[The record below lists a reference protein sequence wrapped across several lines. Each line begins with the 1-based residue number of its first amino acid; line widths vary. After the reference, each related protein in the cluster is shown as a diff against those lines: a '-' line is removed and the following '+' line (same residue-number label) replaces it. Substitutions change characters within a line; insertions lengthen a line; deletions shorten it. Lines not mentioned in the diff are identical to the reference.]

1 MVRPRKRY
9 TRKPGKTGMVVPNT
23 IQDLRTSV
31 LTDKHFV
38 PKGQIMEWAP
48 RDFKLEG
55 TTVWSFP
62 TRGTWATHKGDYRG
76 NWAPEI
82 PRNLILRYSKEND
95 VVLDPFVG
103 SGTTVIETK
112 LLNRR
117 GIGVDINP
125 DAISLAKERIK
136 FPAQSNSHEPKLLVG
151 DVRNLTSIIETA
163 LKNEKDKQVDFIC
176 AHPPYANIIQYT
188 ENNPQDL
195 SRLDIDEF
203 VDEMEIVAKRVY
215 DVLKN
220 NKFCAMLIGDTRRK
234 GHMIPMGFM
243 VMQKFLDTGFVLKE
257 LVIKQQH
264 NCRTTGFWYNSSIKN
279 NFLLMA
285 HEYLLVF
292 RKP

>member
-1 MVRPRKRY
+1 MARSRKRY
-9 TRKPGKTGMVVPNT
+9 TRKPGKSSMAAPNP
-23 IQDLRTSV
+23 IQDLRTSI
-31 LTDKHFV
+31 LTDKHFA
-38 PKGQIMEWAP
+38 PKGKITEWEP
-48 RDFKLEG
+48 KDFKLEG

-117 GIGVDINP
+117 GLGIDINP
-125 DAISLAKERIK
+125 EAIRLAKERTK
-136 FPAQSNSHEPKLLVG
+136 FPAPSGYEPKLLVG
-151 DVRNLTSIIETA
+151 DVRNLTSIIENA
-163 LKNEKDKQVDFIC
+163 LKNEKDRGVDFIC

-203 VDEMEIVAKRVY
+203 VDEMGIVAKQFY
-215 DVLKN
+215 GVLKS
-220 NKFCAMLIGDTRRK
+220 NKFCAILIGDTRRK
-234 GHMIPMGFM
+234 GHMIPMGFR

-285 HEYLLVF
+285 HEYLFVF
-292 RKP
+292 RKV

>member
-1 MVRPRKRY
+1 MARPRKRY
-9 TRKPGKTGMVVPNT
+9 TCKPGKRGMAAPNP
-23 IQDLRTSV
+23 IQDLKASI
-31 LTDKHFV
+31 LTDKHFA
-38 PKGQIMEWAP
+38 PKGQIMEWEP
-48 RDFKLEG
+48 KGFRLEG

-117 GIGVDINP
+117 GLGIDINP
-125 DAISLAKERIK
+125 DAIRLAKERTK
-136 FPAQSNSHEPKLLVG
+136 FPVPSSHEPKLLVG
-151 DVRNLTSIIETA
+151 DVRNLTSIIENA
-163 LKNEKDKQVDFIC
+163 LKNEKDGRIDFIC

-188 ENNPQDL
+188 ENNPHDL
-195 SRLDIDEF
+195 SKLDIDEF
-203 VDEMEIVAKRVY
+203 VDEMGMIAKQFY
-215 DVLKN
+215 NVLKN
-220 NKFCAMLIGDTRRK
+220 DKFCAILMGDTRRK
-234 GHMIPMGFM
+234 GHMIPIGFK
-243 VMQKFLDTGFVLKE
+243 VMQKFLDAGFILKE
-257 LVIKQQH
+257 LIIKQQH
-264 NCRTTGFWYNSSIKN
+264 NCRTTGFWYNSSIKH